1 MRKPT
6 MIPPAVPANERE
18 RLADLHALELLD
30 TPPEERF
37 ERIVR
42 LAMEVF
48 EVPIAYLAL
57 IDADR
62 QWLKARCGIARG
74 QTGREESFCG
84 HTILGTG
91 PLIVPD
97 TLDDPRFRDNPLVV
111 GDPGIRFYAG
121 HPLAGPAGFN
131 VGTLCIADT
140 RPRSLSDQQQAAF
153 CQLAA
158 LAEHEVGLVDL
169 VATQRQLLE
178 TKEALTTTQRRLSRE
193 LADAAAFV
201 QSMLPPPLTEG
212 PVTTAHRLV
221 ACSELGGDMIG
232 VITPRSCPG
241 CVAFYLLDVS
251 GHGVGSSLLSVAI
264 ANAIRLQSL
273 PGATFDDPASVLAA
287 LNRAFPAEDNHD
299 KFFTIWYAAYDASS
313 RLLTYAVGGHH
324 PAVLLTPDQSP
335 QLLGTAGPLVGMFDD
350 VAYTNEQLTV
360 ADGSRLLLF
369 SDGAFEVATADGGML
384 GFEGLVYL
392 IGEVA
397 SEGDAADADD
407 RLRAITGRID
417 AMRQGEPADDFT
429 MLEVCFR

>member
-1 MRKPT
+1 
-6 MIPPAVPANERE
+6 MISPAVPANERE

-42 LAMEVF
+42 LAMEIF

-62 QWLKARCGIARG
+62 QWLKAKCGISRS

-91 PLIVPD
+91 PLVVPD
-97 TLDDPRFRDNPLVV
+97 TLEDPRFRDNPLVV

-140 RPRSLSDQQQAAF
+140 RPRSLSDRQQAAF
-153 CQLAA
+153 CKLAA

-169 VATQRQLLE
+169 VAAQRQLLE
-178 TKEALTTTQRRLSRE
+178 TKDVLASTQRRLSRE

-201 QSMLPPPLTEG
+201 QSMLPTPLTEG

-232 VITPRSCPG
+232 VVTPRSCPG

-273 PGATFDDPASVLAA
+273 PGASFDDPASVLTA
-287 LNRAFPAEDNHD
+287 LNRGFPAEDNHE
-299 KFFTIWYAAYDASS
+299 KFFTIWYAAYEIAT
-313 RLLTYAVGGHH
+313 RRLTYAVGGHH
-324 PAVLLTPDQSP
+324 PAVLVAPDQPP
-335 QLLGTAGPLVGMFDD
+335 QLLGAAGPLVGMFDE
-350 VAYTNEQLTV
+350 VAYTNEQLV
-360 ADGSRLLLF
+360 IEPGSRLSLF
-369 SDGAFEVATADGGML
+369 SDGVFEVSTSEEGML
-384 GFEGLVYL
+384 GFDGLVTL
-392 IGEVA
+392 IAEINAGR
-397 SEGDAADADD
+397 GPADADA
-407 RLRAITGRID
+407 RLATIAGRID
-417 AMRQGEPADDFT
+417 AMRQGEAVDDVT
-429 MLEVCFR
+429 MLEVSFH